1 MLITVKV
8 KNRSDAESLRKWIAQ
23 GVLEAMHDRDAD
35 ILEWV
40 ADNLE
45 WVHDWIH
52 ILEDVEAQMRDERN
66 V

>member
-1 MLITVKV
+1 MMVTVKV
-8 KNRSDAESLRKWIAQ
+8 KNRSDAESLKIWIEQ
-23 GVLEAMHDRDAD
+23 GVLEAMHDRD
-35 ILEWV
+35 

-52 ILEDVEAQMRDERN
+52 ILEDVEAQIRDERN